1 MHRLREHERK
11 KEDIYEDLPL
21 FVIERDYGSTEA
33 GKTLASQG
41 CKIMFFLLMILQHH
55 LQCSHESLVIPP

>member
-41 CKIMFFLLMILQHH
+41 CKIMFFFADDFAASFAMQ
-55 LQCSHESLVIPP
+55 P